1 MTAPPADWSDRFRAA
16 RKAAGFSSS
25 QKLAKRLGAS
35 RRAAL
40 RWETGEGL
48 PRKYV
53 DEIAAL
59 SPELA
64 AVIAEL
70 PYPDDRRG
78 LHERV
83 VALERRV
90 AALEALLAE
99 SIGARP

>member
-1 MTAPPADWSDRFRAA
+1 VTAPPADWSDRFRAA

-90 AALEALLAE
+90 GALEALLAE

>member
-1 MTAPPADWSDRFRAA
+1 
-16 RKAAGFSSS
+16 
-25 QKLAKRLGAS
+25 
-35 RRAAL
+35 L

-53 DEIAAL
+53 DEIASL

-78 LHERV
+78 LYERV
-83 VALERRV
+83 LALERRV
-90 AALEALLAE
+90 AALEAFVAK
-99 SIGARP
+99 STCTRP